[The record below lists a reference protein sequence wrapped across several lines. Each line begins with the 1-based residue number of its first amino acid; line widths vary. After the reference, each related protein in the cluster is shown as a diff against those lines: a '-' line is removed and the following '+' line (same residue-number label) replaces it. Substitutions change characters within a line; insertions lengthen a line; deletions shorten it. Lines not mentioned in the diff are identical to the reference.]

1 MAMARSEVTAW
12 CRELAEHVNSD
23 PILLSAFIKAYDSS
37 RAAVI
42 NRKPAFTLAKRMKQ
56 AIKDKGCYQT
66 DVARAAGTTPT
77 AVNFWLT
84 GASLTM
90 EAGTAI
96 RVSKFLNVD
105 IEWLILG
112 VERGDL

>member
-1 MAMARSEVTAW
+1 MAMTKSEVATW
-12 CRELAEHVNSD
+12 CRELAEHINND
-23 PILLSAFIKAYDSS
+23 PVLLKAFVKTYDASK
-37 RAAVI
+37 VVVD
-42 NRKPAFTLAKRMKQ
+42 RKPAFTLAKRLKQ
-56 AIKDKGCYQT
+56 AIKDKDCYQT

-77 AVNFWLT
+77 AVNFWLS

-96 RVSKFLNVD
+96 KVSKFLNVD

-112 VERGDL
+112 EKNDNQS

>member
-1 MAMARSEVTAW
+1 MAMTKSEVSTW
-12 CRELAEHVNSD
+12 CRELAHNINND
-23 PILLSAFIKAYDSS
+23 PVLLKAFIKTYDASKE
-37 RAAVI
+37 VI
-42 NRKPAFTLAKRMKQ
+42 NRKPGFTLAKRMKQ
-56 AIKDKGCYQT
+56 AIKDKDCYQT

-96 RVSKFLNVD
+96 KVARFLNVSV
-105 IEWLILG
+105 EWLILG
-112 VERGDL
+112 EEKDNA

>member
-1 MAMARSEVTAW
+1 MPMTKSEFSTW
-12 CRELAEHVNSD
+12 CREMAQQINND
-23 PILLSAFIKAYDSS
+23 PVIK
-37 RAAVI
+37 
-42 NRKPAFTLAKRMKQ
+42 RKPGFTLAKRLKQ
-56 AIKDKGCYQT
+56 AIKDKNCYQT

-96 RVSKFLNVD
+96 RVARFLNVS

-112 VERGDL
+112 EEKNA

>member
-37 RAAVI
+37 RAVVI
-42 NRKPAFTLAKRMKQ
+42 RKPAFTLAKRMKQ

-84 GASLTM
+84 GASRTM

>member
-1 MAMARSEVTAW
+1 MAMTKDEVAAW
-12 CRELAEHVNSD
+12 CRELAENVNSD
-23 PILLSAFIKAYDSS
+23 PVLLSAFIKAYDAS
-37 RAAVI
+37 RAVI
-42 NRKPAFTLAKRMKQ
+42 VRKPAFTLAKRMKR

-96 RVSKFLNVD
+96 KVARFLNVD

-112 VERGDL
+112 VEK

>member
-1 MAMARSEVTAW
+1 MAMTKGEVSTW
-12 CRELAEHVNSD
+12 CRELAQHINND
-23 PILLSAFIKAYDSS
+23 PVLLSAFVKAYDASKE
-37 RAAVI
+37 VI
-42 NRKPAFTLAKRMKQ
+42 NRKPGFTLAKRLKQ
-56 AIKDKGCYQT
+56 AIKDKDCYQT

-96 RVSKFLNVD
+96 RVARFLNVS

-112 VERGDL
+112 EEKNT

>member
-1 MAMARSEVTAW
+1 MAMTKGEVSTW
-12 CRELAEHVNSD
+12 CRELAQHINND
-23 PILLSAFIKAYDSS
+23 PVLLSAFVKAYDASKE
-37 RAAVI
+37 VI
-42 NRKPAFTLAKRMKQ
+42 KRKPGFTLAKRLKQ
-56 AIKDKGCYQT
+56 AIKDKDCYQT

-96 RVSKFLNVD
+96 KVAKFLNVR

-112 VERGDL
+112 EEKNSG